1 MKTCVVSVFPACGR
15 NYAYCNQNKIL
26 ITKAL
31 LKDKSSCTILN
42 CNDRYPK
49 SIKTIEKSIGS
60 VDFILFEQNDLLLKT
75 LKSMGIPVVMVV
87 PNNSSMIE
95 EKERVLIK
103 NQWLGRIVA
112 SRSESDDLN
121 RIIRVFLDN
130 YENWTNI
137 SIIKENYSPAGI
149 FTLSQGEYLADILEK
164 LYWKKENNDNTSTT
178 SI

>member
-15 NYAYCNQNKIL
+15 NYTYRNQNKIL

-31 LKDKSSCTILN
+31 FQNKSSCTILN

-75 LKSMGIPVVMVV
+75 LKSKGIPVVMVV

-112 SRSESDDLN
+112 SKSDSDDLN

-130 YENWTNI
+130 YEDWTNTSTI
-137 SIIKENYSPAGI
+137 RKNYSPADI
-149 FTLSQGEYLADILEK
+149 FKLSQGEYLADILEN
-164 LYWKKENNDNTSTT
+164 LYWRKENYDNSSIT

>member
-15 NYAYCNQNKIL
+15 NYTYCNQNKIL
-26 ITKAL
+26 IRKAL
-31 LKDKSSCTILN
+31 FEDKSSCTILN

-75 LKSMGIPVVMVV
+75 LKSKGIPVVMVV

-130 YENWTNI
+130 YEDWTNI
-137 SIIKENYSPAGI
+137 STIRENYSPADI
-149 FTLSQGEYLADILEK
+149 FKLSQGEYLADILEK
-164 LYWKKENNDNTSTT
+164 LYWKKENCDNTSIT

>member
-15 NYAYCNQNKIL
+15 NYTYRNQNKIL

-31 LKDKSSCTILN
+31 FQDKSSCTILN

-75 LKSMGIPVVMVV
+75 LKSKGIPVVMVV

-112 SRSESDDLN
+112 SKSDSDDLN

-130 YENWTNI
+130 YEDWTNTSTI
-137 SIIKENYSPAGI
+137 RKNYSPADI
-149 FTLSQGEYLADILEK
+149 FKLSRGEYLADILEN
-164 LYWKKENNDNTSTT
+164 LYWRKENYDNASIT

>member
-15 NYAYCNQNKIL
+15 NYTYRNQNKIL

-31 LKDKSSCTILN
+31 FQDKSSCTILN

-75 LKSMGIPVVMVV
+75 LKSRGIPVVMVV
-87 PNNSSMIE
+87 PNNSSTIE

-112 SRSESDDLN
+112 SRSDSDDLN

-130 YENWTNI
+130 YEDWTNTT
-137 SIIKENYSPAGI
+137 SIRKTYSPADI
-149 FTLSQGEYLADILEK
+149 FKLSQGEYLADILEK
-164 LYWKKENNDNTSTT
+164 LYWKKENCNNTSIT

>member
-15 NYAYCNQNKIL
+15 NYTYCNQNKIL
-26 ITKAL
+26 IRKAL
-31 LKDKSSCTILN
+31 FEDKSSCTILN

-75 LKSMGIPVVMVV
+75 LKSRGIPVVMVV
-87 PNNSSMIE
+87 PNNSSMVE

-130 YENWTNI
+130 YEDWTNI
-137 SIIKENYSPAGI
+137 FTIRENYSPADI
-149 FTLSQGEYLADILEK
+149 FKLSQGEYLADILEK
-164 LYWKKENNDNTSTT
+164 LYWKKENCDNTSIT

>member
-15 NYAYCNQNKIL
+15 NYTYCNQNKIL
-26 ITKAL
+26 IRKAL
-31 LKDKSSCTILN
+31 FEDKSSCTILN

-75 LKSMGIPVVMVV
+75 LKSKGIPVVMVV

-103 NQWLGRIVA
+103 NQWLGRIVF

-130 YENWTNI
+130 YEDWTNI
-137 SIIKENYSPAGI
+137 STIRENYSPADI
-149 FTLSQGEYLADILEK
+149 FKLSQGEYLADILEK
-164 LYWKKENNDNTSTT
+164 LYWKKENCDNTSIT

>member
-15 NYAYCNQNKIL
+15 NYTYRNQNKIL

-31 LKDKSSCTILN
+31 FQDKSSCTILN

-60 VDFILFEQNDLLLKT
+60 VDFILFEQNDVLLKT
-75 LKSMGIPVVMVV
+75 LKSKGIPVVMVV

-112 SRSESDDLN
+112 SKSDSDDLN

-130 YENWTNI
+130 YEDWTNTSTI
-137 SIIKENYSPAGI
+137 RKNYSPVDI
-149 FTLSQGEYLADILEK
+149 FKLSQGEYLADILEN
-164 LYWKKENNDNTSTT
+164 LYWRKENYDNTSIT

>member
-15 NYAYCNQNKIL
+15 NYTYRNQNKIL

-31 LKDKSSCTILN
+31 FQDKSSCTILN

-60 VDFILFEQNDLLLKT
+60 VDFILFEQNDVLLKT
-75 LKSMGIPVVMVV
+75 LKSKGIPVVMVV

-95 EKERVLIK
+95 EKEKVLIK

-112 SRSESDDLN
+112 SRSDSDDLN

-130 YENWTNI
+130 YEDWTNTT
-137 SIIKENYSPAGI
+137 SIRKTYSPADI
-149 FTLSQGEYLADILEK
+149 FKLSQGEYLADILEK
-164 LYWKKENNDNTSTT
+164 LYWKKENCNNTSIT

>member
-15 NYAYCNQNKIL
+15 NYTYRNQNKIL

-31 LKDKSSCTILN
+31 FQDKSSCTILN

-75 LKSMGIPVVMVV
+75 LKSKGIPVVMVV

-112 SRSESDDLN
+112 SKSDSDDLN

-130 YENWTNI
+130 YEDWTNTSAI
-137 SIIKENYSPAGI
+137 RKNYSPADI
-149 FTLSQGEYLADILEK
+149 FKLSQGEYLADILEK
-164 LYWKKENNDNTSTT
+164 LYWKKENCDNTSIT

>member
-15 NYAYCNQNKIL
+15 NYTYCNQNKIL
-26 ITKAL
+26 IRKAL
-31 LKDKSSCTILN
+31 FEDKSSCTILN

-75 LKSMGIPVVMVV
+75 LKSKGIPVVMVV

-95 EKERVLIK
+95 EKERILIK

-130 YENWTNI
+130 YEDWTNI
-137 SIIKENYSPAGI
+137 STIRENYSPADI
-149 FTLSQGEYLADILEK
+149 FKLSQGEYLADILEK
-164 LYWKKENNDNTSTT
+164 LYWKKENCDNTSIT

>member
-15 NYAYCNQNKIL
+15 NYTYRNQNKIL

-31 LKDKSSCTILN
+31 FQDKSSCTILN

-75 LKSMGIPVVMVV
+75 LKSKGIPVVMVV

-112 SRSESDDLN
+112 SKSDSDDLN

-130 YENWTNI
+130 YEDWTNTSTI
-137 SIIKENYSPAGI
+137 RKNYSPADI
-149 FTLSQGEYLADILEK
+149 FKLSQGEYLADILEN
-164 LYWKKENNDNTSTT
+164 LYWRKENYDNASIT

>member
-15 NYAYCNQNKIL
+15 NYTYRNQNKIL

-31 LKDKSSCTILN
+31 FQGKSSCTILN

-75 LKSMGIPVVMVV
+75 LKSKGIPVVMVV

-112 SRSESDDLN
+112 SRSDSDDLS

-130 YENWTNI
+130 YEDWTNTT
-137 SIIKENYSPAGI
+137 SIRKTYSPADI
-149 FTLSQGEYLADILEK
+149 FKLSQGEYLADILEK
-164 LYWKKENNDNTSTT
+164 LYWKKENCNNTSIT